1 MTPPETPTDPSRES
15 IWSVGHRATRFYFGL
30 FVAQVAA
37 GVALVAWRV
46 GEFDPVLIWTMCAP
60 VVITSA
66 AVSISVVEIG
76 DNLMVLS
83 RGLWERLER
92 QREARREEGRE
103 EIFDLMRK
111 TAPPEKLDD
120 VNAHIEEIRRLRAR
134 DNGRNNGQQE

>member
-1 MTPPETPTDPSRES
+1 MTPPETSTDPSRES

-83 RGLWERLER
+83 RGLWEKLER

-103 EIFDLMRK
+103 EG
-111 TAPPEKLDD
+111 P
-120 VNAHIEEIRRLRAR
+120 RAGLEAGPR
-134 DNGRNNGQQE
+134 GGV